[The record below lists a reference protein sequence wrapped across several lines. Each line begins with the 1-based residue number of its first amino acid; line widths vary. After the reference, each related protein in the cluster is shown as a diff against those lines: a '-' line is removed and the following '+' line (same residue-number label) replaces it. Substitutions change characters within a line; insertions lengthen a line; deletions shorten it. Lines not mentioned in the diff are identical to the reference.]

1 MRLSKNMLAGAGLG
15 AIVGVA
21 ATVISLFRIDPAQT
35 GIGEALAV
43 GLLIGLPVAVVGGV
57 LAGWVWDLITRPRT

>member
-1 MRLSKNMLAGAGLG
+1 M
-15 AIVGVA
+15 GVA

-57 LAGWVWDLITRPRT
+57 LAGWIWDLITRPRT

>member
-1 MRLSKNMLAGAGLG
+1 MLAGAGLG

-35 GIGEALAV
+35 GIGELTSGRALAV

-57 LAGWVWDLITRPRT
+57 LAGWIWDLITRPRT

>member
-21 ATVISLFRIDPAQT
+21 ATVISLFRIDTSQT
-35 GIGEALAV
+35 SVGEALLV
-43 GLLIGLPVAVVGGV
+43 GLLIGLPIAVVGGV